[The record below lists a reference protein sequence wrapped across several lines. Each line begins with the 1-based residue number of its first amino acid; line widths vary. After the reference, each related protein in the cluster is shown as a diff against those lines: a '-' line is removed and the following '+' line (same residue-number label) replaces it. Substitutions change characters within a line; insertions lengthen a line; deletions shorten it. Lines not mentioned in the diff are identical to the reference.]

1 MKPIS
6 TSAFL
11 GSLAA
16 ISASAVLVLL
26 GLLATGYF
34 NAIVSSLDFRI
45 KTAYVA
51 PVNMEDIAN
60 PKPTKPGDRLTTII
74 SEHKN
79 EVQVTWA

>member
-6 TSAFL
+6 TSSFL
-11 GSLAA
+11 GLLAA

-45 KTAYVA
+45 KTASVA
-51 PVNMEDIAN
+51 PINIEDIAN

-74 SEHKN
+74 SGNKN
-79 EVQVTWA
+79 EVEVT